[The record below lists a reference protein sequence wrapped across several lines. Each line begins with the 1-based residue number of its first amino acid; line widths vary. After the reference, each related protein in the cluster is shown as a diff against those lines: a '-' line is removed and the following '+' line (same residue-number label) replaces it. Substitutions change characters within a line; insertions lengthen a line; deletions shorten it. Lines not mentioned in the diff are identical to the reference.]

1 MPEPRPEAAR
11 SSRTR
16 AWVWLAV
23 IVLIVLAGAYWALG
37 RQGQSPAGRFGPGMS
52 AAIPV
57 RVAQVHTGRIDL
69 VLNAIGTV
77 TAFNTVTV
85 MSRVSGEL
93 QKIYF
98 TDGQKVKQGDLLA
111 QIDPRTFQ
119 VQLDQA
125 LGQQKQNQAQLQNAR
140 RDLQR
145 YQQLYKQNSIAK
157 QQVDTQA
164 ALVQQYLGTEK
175 SDQAAVDNARLQ
187 LDFTRITA
195 PISGRLGLRQV
206 DQGNLITASSAPG
219 LVVITQTQPIAVV
232 FTLPQTQLPAVLAQ
246 VRRGRK
252 LPVTL
257 YDRDDTTKLAAGEL
271 MSVDNQI
278 DVATGTVKFKARFD
292 NADDALFP
300 NQFVNLRLLVSSD
313 DKAMVIPTLAVQQGS
328 IGTFVYVLKPDS
340 TVHVQQVVTG
350 TQDGANVAVKSGLSV
365 GQQVVTEG
373 LDRLGEGSKVE
384 IMTGAQAAP
393 TMADMHKKPNP
404 SAGRRRHH

>member
-23 IVLIVLAGAYWALG
+23 IILVVLAGAYWALG
-37 RQGQSPAGRFGPGMS
+37 RQGKSPAGRFGPGMS
-52 AAIPV
+52 GAIPV

-85 MSRVSGEL
+85 MSRVAGEL

-98 TDGQKVKQGDLLA
+98 TDGQKVKQGELLA

-125 LGQQKQNQAQLQNAR
+125 IGQQKQNQAQLQNAR

-206 DQGNLITASSAPG
+206 DQGNLITASSTPG

-232 FTLPQTQLPAVLAQ
+232 FTLPQTQLPEVLAQ
-246 VRRGRK
+246 MRQGRK
-252 LPVTL
+252 LSVAL
-257 YDRDDTTKLAAGEL
+257 YDRDDTTKLAGGEL

-278 DVATGTVKFKARFD
+278 DVATGTVKFKARFE
-292 NADDALFP
+292 NANDTLFP
-300 NQFVNLRLLVSSD
+300 NQFVNVRLLVSSD
-313 DKAMVIPTLAVQQGS
+313 DKAVVIPTLAVQQGS

-340 TVHVQQVVTG
+340 TVHVQQVAIG
-350 TQDGANVAVKSGLSV
+350 TQDGANVAVKSGLAV

-384 IMTGAQAAP
+384 VMTGSQAAP
-393 TMADMHKKPNP
+393 TMADLHKKPSP
-404 SAGRRRHH
+404 PRRRH

>member
-23 IVLIVLAGAYWALG
+23 LVLIVLAGAYWALG
-37 RQGQSPAGRFGPGMS
+37 RQGKNPAGRFGPGMS

-57 RVAQVHTGRIDL
+57 RVAQVHTGRINF

-98 TDGQKVKQGDLLA
+98 TDGQKVKQGELLA

-119 VQLDQA
+119 AQLDQA
-125 LGQQKQNQAQLQNAR
+125 IGQQKQDQAQLQNAR

-164 ALVQQYLGTEK
+164 ALVQQYLGTQA

-187 LDFTRITA
+187 LGFTRITA
-195 PISGRLGLRQV
+195 PIPGRLGLRQI

-232 FTLPQTQLPAVLAQ
+232 FTLPQTQLPEVLAQ
-246 VRRGRK
+246 MRQGRK
-252 LPVTL
+252 LSVTL
-257 YDRDDTTKLAAGEL
+257 YDRDNTTKLATGEL

-292 NADDALFP
+292 NADDTLFP
-300 NQFVNLRLLVSSD
+300 NQFVNVRLLVSSD
-313 DKAMVIPTLAVQQGS
+313 DQAVVIPTLAVQQGS
-328 IGTFVYVLKPDS
+328 IGTFVYVLKPDN
-340 TVHVQQVVTG
+340 TVHVQQVATG
-350 TQDGANVAVKSGLSV
+350 TQDGANVAVKSGLTV

-384 IMTGAQAAP
+384 IMTGTQAAP
-393 TMADMHKKPNP
+393 TMADMHKKPSTP
-404 SAGRRRHH
+404 RRRH